1 VCLTDTLDALPAMPP
16 ATLTLVIAR
25 REARY
30 ALLADPARLD
40 EAALQ
45 RLAEGFQ
52 TLLGNALQNPQA
64 PVGKLNLLPD
74 AERQRILYDWN
85 RTEYPYDRSV
95 CMHELFEAQVR
106 RTPDA
111 PAVCFGD
118 AVLTYAALNRKANQ
132 LADRLRRAGVG
143 PDVLVGICTEKSL
156 EMVHRRARH
165 PEGRRARTSPSIR
178 RRPATASTW
187 SSTTCNSP
195 CW

>member
-1 VCLTDTLDALPAMPP
+1 LH
-16 ATLTLVIAR
+16 
-25 REARY
+25 
-30 ALLADPARLD
+30 
-40 EAALQ
+40 

-52 TLLGNALQNPQA
+52 TLLGNALQNPQGAGGQTEPASRRGTA
-64 PVGKLNLLPD
+64 P
-74 AERQRILYDWN
+74 ILYDWN

-118 AVLTYAALNRKANQ
+118 AVLTYAALNRKANR